1 MAHEDYKAMMP
12 AYALSALDAEE
23 ERAFSRHLSECAECR
38 DELVEWENTAAAL
51 ALSASAAEPS
61 PEVRERIMN
70 AVRADK
76 QKSQVI
82 PFASARRNLWSSFGS
97 LGAIAAVVLFIA
109 LIVGIVVLW
118 QQNRVMQQELART
131 NEFVKLTTTPG
142 ARMTELAGTEQA
154 AGATAKLAYDK
165 NGHAM
170 LMASGLPPAPQGK
183 EYQLWFIVG
192 SNPPMP
198 GKSFAPDETGRGTST
213 DQVPRE
219 AMDSAVFAITL
230 EPAGGL
236 PKPSGAIYL
245 RSNL

>member
-12 AYALSALDAEE
+12 AYALSALDADE

-38 DELVEWENTAAAL
+38 DELAEWENTAAAL

-61 PEVRERIMN
+61 PQVRERIMS
-70 AVRADK
+70 AIRAETSS
-76 QKSQVI
+76 QKVV
-82 PFASARRNLWSSFGS
+82 PFPDARRSLWTSFGS
-97 LGAIAAVVLFIA
+97 LGAIAAAVLFLA

-118 QQNRVMQQELART
+118 QENRAMQRELAFAR
-131 NEFVKLTTTPG
+131 LATTPG
-142 ARMTELAGTEQA
+142 AKMTELTGTEQA
-154 AGATAKLAYDK
+154 SGATAKIAYDR

-192 SNPPMP
+192 SNPPKP
-198 GKSFAPDETGRGTST
+198 GKSFAPDSAGQGTLI

-230 EPAGGL
+230 EPAGGM
-236 PKPSGAIYL
+236 PAPTGEIYL
-245 RSNL
+245 RSSL